1 MRIKN
6 QSISQGEKLWTVGFV
21 LICLIAIIQRTST
34 QMQNTALPLYIQ
46 ALGFTKAAAGNANAV
61 YSAASLILRPF
72 MGMVVDRWG
81 GKRVLIFG
89 TVLLALTVLGY
100 GFAASLGG
108 IVLLRALG
116 GVAFSATTVAVST
129 VSVQNIAES
138 RMTEGIGYFGLSSAF
153 AQSVG
158 PVFALALIS
167 DNDAYW
173 MCFVVTAL
181 LLGVATLMTFFVKEH
196 KEPVRQS
203 APAREQTAE
212 LRQPK
217 QSVWIKLVEPTAV
230 LPSVLSFCVFFSSS
244 AVGTFISTYTKEA
257 AIAGV
262 ATFFV
267 VKALTIALS
276 RVVINP
282 IYRFLGNEKGLL
294 LAFAVYAANFCL
306 IFGAKGQLTLWTA
319 GALFGFGYGLLQTL
333 LNAAA
338 VINTPKSRRGA
349 ANATYYIAMD
359 LGLGA
364 GAACWGYVADWFGTR
379 SIYLGAALVQA
390 AAVVLFFVFKKV
402 YGQFMEK
409 IEK

>member
-1 MRIKN
+1 MRSKSGSPAN
-6 QSISQGEKLWTVGFV
+6 AERLWTVGFV
-21 LICLIAIIQRTST
+21 LICLIAVIQRTST

-46 ALGFTKAAAGNANAV
+46 ALGYTKAAAGNANAV
-61 YSAASLILRPF
+61 YSAASLLLRPF
-72 MGMVVDRWG
+72 MGVAVDRWG
-81 GKRVLIFG
+81 GKRVLMFG

-100 GFAASLGG
+100 GATDSLGG

-167 DNDAYW
+167 DNDVYW

-181 LLGVATLMTFFVKEH
+181 LLGAATLMALFVKERR
-196 KEPVRQS
+196 EPQPQALPHQPREGKRDLWASLLEPS
-203 APAREQTAE
+203 A
-212 LRQPK
+212 
-217 QSVWIKLVEPTAV
+217 I
-230 LPSVLSFCVFFSSS
+230 LPSILSFCVFFSSS
-244 AVGTFISTYTKEA
+244 AVGTFISTYTKES

-276 RVVINP
+276 RVIIRP
-282 IYRFLGNEKGLL
+282 IYTLLGNGRGLL
-294 LAFAVYAANFCL
+294 LAFGIYGANFL
-306 IFGAKGQLTLWTA
+306 LLFLARDSLALWAA

-338 VINTPKSRRGA
+338 VINAPQSRRGA

-364 GAACWGYVADWFGTR
+364 GAACRGYVADWFGTR
-379 SIYLGAALVQA
+379 SIYLGAALLQA
-390 AAVVLFFVFKKV
+390 AAVLLFFVFQHM
-402 YGQFMEK
+402 YGQFMDK

>member
-1 MRIKN
+1 MGTKN
-6 QSISQGEKLWTVGFV
+6 QSTSQREQLWTVGFV

-46 ALGFTKAAAGNANAV
+46 ALGYTKAAAGNANAV
-61 YSAASLILRPF
+61 YSAASLVLRPF
-72 MGMVVDRWG
+72 MGIVVDRWG

-100 GFAASLGG
+100 GLTASLGG
-108 IVLLRALG
+108 IILLRALG

-167 DNDAYW
+167 DDDIYW

-181 LLGVATLMTFFVKEH
+181 LLGIATIMTLFVKDRRESAR
-196 KEPVRQS
+196 KAAQEEP
-203 APAREQTAE
+203 APEKKRSLLTT
-212 LRQPK
+212 
-217 QSVWIKLVEPTAV
+217 LVEPTAV
-230 LPSVLSFCVFFSSS
+230 LPSILSFCVFFSSS

-276 RVVINP
+276 RVIINP

-294 LAFAVYAANFCL
+294 LAFGIYGVNFCL
-306 IFGAKGQLTLWTA
+306 IFGARDQMTLWTA

-390 AAVVLFFVFKKV
+390 AAVVLFFVFKRM

>member
-1 MRIKN
+1 MLFR
-6 QSISQGEKLWTVGFV
+6 S
-21 LICLIAIIQRTST
+21 
-34 QMQNTALPLYIQ
+34 
-46 ALGFTKAAAGNANAV
+46 
-61 YSAASLILRPF
+61 
-72 MGMVVDRWG
+72 
-81 GKRVLIFG
+81 
-89 TVLLALTVLGY
+89 LALTVLGY
-100 GFAASLGG
+100 GATDSLGG

-167 DNDAYW
+167 DNDVYW

-181 LLGVATLMTFFVKEH
+181 LLGAATLMALFVKERR
-196 KEPVRQS
+196 EPQPQALPHQPREGKRDLWASLLEPS
-203 APAREQTAE
+203 A
-212 LRQPK
+212 
-217 QSVWIKLVEPTAV
+217 I
-230 LPSVLSFCVFFSSS
+230 LPSILSFCVFFSSS
-244 AVGTFISTYTKEA
+244 AVGTFISTYTKES

-276 RVVINP
+276 RVIIRP
-282 IYRFLGNEKGLL
+282 IYTLLGNGRGLL
-294 LAFAVYAANFCL
+294 LAFGIYGANFL
-306 IFGAKGQLTLWTA
+306 LLFLARGSLALWAA

-338 VINTPKSRRGA
+338 VINAPQSRRGA

-379 SIYLGAALVQA
+379 SIYLGAALLQA
-390 AAVVLFFVFKKV
+390 AAVLLFFVFQHM
-402 YGQFMEK
+402 YGQFMDK

>member
-1 MRIKN
+1 MGTKN
-6 QSISQGEKLWTVGFV
+6 QSTSQREQLWTVGFV

-46 ALGFTKAAAGNANAV
+46 ALGYTKAAAGNANAV
-61 YSAASLILRPF
+61 YSAASLVLRPF
-72 MGMVVDRWG
+72 MGIVVDRWG

-100 GFAASLGG
+100 GLTASLGG
-108 IVLLRALG
+108 IILLRALG

-167 DNDAYW
+167 DDDIYW

-181 LLGVATLMTFFVKEH
+181 LLGIATIMTLFVKDRR
-196 KEPVRQS
+196 EPTRKAAQEEP
-203 APAREQTAE
+203 APEKKRSLLTT
-212 LRQPK
+212 
-217 QSVWIKLVEPTAV
+217 LVEPTAV
-230 LPSVLSFCVFFSSS
+230 LPSILSFCVFFSSS

-276 RVVINP
+276 RVIINP

-294 LAFAVYAANFCL
+294 LAFGIYGVNFCL
-306 IFGAKGQLTLWTA
+306 IFGARDQMTLWTA

-390 AAVVLFFVFKKV
+390 AAVVLFFVFKRM

>member
-1 MRIKN
+1 M
-6 QSISQGEKLWTVGFV
+6 GFV

-46 ALGFTKAAAGNANAV
+46 ALGYTKAAAGNANAV
-61 YSAASLILRPF
+61 YSAASLVLRPF
-72 MGMVVDRWG
+72 MGIVVDRWG

-100 GFAASLGG
+100 GLTASLGG
-108 IVLLRALG
+108 IILLRALG

-167 DNDAYW
+167 DDDIYW

-181 LLGVATLMTFFVKEH
+181 LLGIATIMTLFVKDRRESAR
-196 KEPVRQS
+196 KAAQEEP
-203 APAREQTAE
+203 APEKKRSLLTT
-212 LRQPK
+212 
-217 QSVWIKLVEPTAV
+217 LVEPTAV
-230 LPSVLSFCVFFSSS
+230 LPSILSFCVFFSSS

-276 RVVINP
+276 RVIINP

-294 LAFAVYAANFCL
+294 LAFGIYGVNFCL
-306 IFGAKGQLTLWTA
+306 IFGARDQMTLWTA

-390 AAVVLFFVFKKV
+390 AAVVLFFVFKRM

>member
-1 MRIKN
+1 MRSKN
-6 QSISQGEKLWTVGFV
+6 ATTANTERLWTVGFV

-46 ALGFTKAAAGNANAV
+46 ALGYTKAAAGNANAV

-72 MGMVVDRWG
+72 MGVFVDKYG

-100 GFAASLGG
+100 GMAATLGTIVVLRGLGG
-108 IVLLRALG
+108 I
-116 GVAFSATTVAVST
+116 AFSATTVAVST
-129 VSVQNIAES
+129 VSVQNIVES

-173 MCFVVTAL
+173 MCFVVIAL
-181 LLGVATLMTFFVKEH
+181 LLGVATAMALFGKGDRGPAKAKPETAA
-196 KEPVRQS
+196 EPERAGRS
-203 APAREQTAE
+203 R
-212 LRQPK
+212 
-217 QSVWIKLVEPTAV
+217 VWSSMLEPSAV
-230 LPSVLSFCVFFSSS
+230 LPSILSFCVFFSSS

-262 ATFFV
+262 SSFFV

-276 RVVINP
+276 RVIIKP
-282 IYRFLGNEKGLL
+282 IYENLGNEGGLL
-294 LAFAVYAANFCL
+294 LAFGIYGVNFAL
-306 IFGAKGQLTLWTA
+306 IFIAGGQLTLWAA

-338 VINTPKSRRGA
+338 VINAPQSRRGA

-364 GAACWGYVADWFGTR
+364 GASCWGYVADWFGTR
-379 SIYLGAALVQA
+379 SIYLGAALMQV
-390 AAVVLFFVFKKV
+390 AAVALFFLFKKV

>member
-1 MRIKN
+1 MRSK
-6 QSISQGEKLWTVGFV
+6 GEAPANTERLWTVGFV

-46 ALGFTKAAAGNANAV
+46 ALGYTKAAAGNANAV

-72 MGMVVDRWG
+72 MGVFVDKWG
-81 GKRVLIFG
+81 GKKVLMCG
-89 TVLLALTVLGY
+89 TALLALTVLGY
-100 GFAASLGG
+100 GMTETLGG
-108 IVLLRALG
+108 IVALRGLG

-167 DNDAYW
+167 DSDAYW
-173 MCFVVTAL
+173 LCFVMIAL
-181 LLGVATLMTFFVKEH
+181 LLGVATAMTVFVKE
-196 KEPVRQS
+196 RR
-203 APAREQTAE
+203 APAKPEQRAAKGPE
-212 LRQPK
+212 GAAGGR
-217 QSVWIKLVEPTAV
+217 VWTSMLEPSAV
-230 LPSVLSFCVFFSSS
+230 LPSILSFCVFFSSS

-262 ATFFV
+262 STFFV

-276 RVVINP
+276 RVIIKP
-282 IYRFLGNEKGLL
+282 IYESLGNEGGLL
-294 LAFAVYAANFCL
+294 LAFGVYGLNFVL
-306 IFGAKGQLTLWTA
+306 IFMAGGQLTLWAA

-338 VINTPKSRRGA
+338 VINAPQNRRGA

-364 GAACWGYVADWFGTR
+364 GASCWGYVADWFGTR
-379 SIYLGAALVQA
+379 SIYLGAALTQG
-390 AAVVLFFVFKKV
+390 AAVVLFFLFRKV